1 MLFSSRRWSLFPR
14 SIVPHALVAAALLL
28 VSALPATAQDDRF
41 LRLEPNCR
49 HVVDVLMDSARV
61 LGLPDSALRST
72 ALQGMQK
79 KVDGRRIC
87 DAVRNK
93 FGLLKTALGVLGPVD
108 GQELDA
114 AARVLEA
121 GGKPTQLA
129 AFKPREKG
137 RDDLLALTVWTDL
150 IYRGVPGDEASN
162 AITRL
167 WQDGADE
174 ATFRRLWKDVQTDIS
189 QGLNPGAALRAWIRQ
204 SAPLRT
210 PPKSPTTTPEG

>member
-1 MLFSSRRWSLFPR
+1 MLSSRRWSLFPR
-14 SIVPHALVAAALLL
+14 SIVPHALAAAALLL

-93 FGLLKTALGVLGPVD
+93 YGLLKTALGVLGPVD

-121 GGKPTQLA
+121 GGKPAQLA

-150 IYRGVPGDEASN
+150 IYRGVPGDEAST
-162 AITRL
+162 AITKL